1 MYIKLLLGLSGIIMM
16 LQGAFFYIFSE
27 MFTFFMFPEA
37 NDQAIEVGRT
47 LLELISGA
55 LILTGILLFL
65 SRKNV
70 TSASKRILFGSSLGF
85 AIIFFLQLKIV
96 VLGDAVIFLP
106 VLVLWALLAII
117 SFYISYKSY

>member
-1 MYIKLLLGLSGIIMM
+1 MYIKLLLGISGIIMM
-16 LQGAFFYIFSE
+16 LQGASFYIFSE

-37 NDQAIEVGRT
+37 NDQAIEVGQT
-47 LLELISGA
+47 LLELTSGA

-70 TSASKRILFGSSLGF
+70 TSASKRILFGSSFGF
-85 AIIFFLQLKIV
+85 ALIFFLQLKILV
-96 VLGDAVIFLP
+96 FGDAVIFLP
-106 VLVLWALLAII
+106 VLFLWALLSFF